1 MPPRRRQDAARTAE
15 AYNYA
20 SAEKLNNP
28 TGETALGMEPHD
40 LADQPIPEMEE
51 EERVRHPRL
60 QWNRGKQ
67 TDHSRTFGPLY
78 IHDKVSP
85 EQFLKTLTKTNPQ
98 RDMWALLNGLPED
111 AAAKPYE
118 YSGHWTNRLIRA
130 TAQRAMASLLYKDG
144 MRGRVNLIY
153 MDPPYNKS
161 FRSNFQ
167 ASADT
172 PETEEDWDHLP
183 NDPVAIKAFRDTY
196 RDGVHSYLDG
206 LYEQLT
212 LGRELLAEDGSFF
225 VQIGAD
231 NVHEVVMLMAEVFG
245 RENHV
250 ATIPYR
256 TTTNPSTNM
265 IPEIGNWIVWY
276 AKDKNIAR
284 RKYRQM
290 YEPTSNRAAIL
301 DYWEH
306 RARFEEENGEIRSLT
321 RAERNDPT
329 IIPNDGKIF
338 MTFPCHSEHTSY
350 SGRSD
355 NFYYHGNG
363 EPCPESG
370 WSRSERQEAEAK
382 PHHDHVCRSSDCY
395 QAIPDEW
402 QTHKCTKECDAAKG
416 TRKCP
421 KGRKCGPQCGAILYP
436 CPPGCQWRVSLRG
449 LQVIGQKGRLTLGKN
464 IQWKFYEDEIPG
476 TAVNAIWENSG
487 RVTERQYVV
496 ETPPKVL
503 ERCLLM
509 TTDPGDLVLDL
520 TCGSGAMPFQAETWG
535 RRWIAIDVAQVSIA
549 IARERLITNTYPYHM
564 LKDSPEGAKLDHE
577 AEQALLPPEERTPFA
592 ERPAD
597 TYKHDPQGGFVVER
611 QLRVSAGTL
620 AYGQG
625 DEDPIK
631 HPDRTVKV
639 NSRVRVASPFTV
651 ESDSP
656 YRSITPGEENG
667 QQQDT
672 DVETILQTTGFT
684 VPEPEGKPLVI
695 KRITDSLESSGIGQP
710 GKGRYKVENLA
721 PSDVMDVT
729 HSGTLLAP
737 DGDRHSAYFYIGRED
752 EVISAVQTRNAATAI
767 ANVDPACRHLVMVGF
782 GRDGNAHSVGRY
794 RPGMTILQVQTNRDL
809 QLPWLKEDKT
819 DSAFTIISEPEIR
832 LYRLDDERVQLE
844 VVGLNCFNP
853 KLGVVEVGDARQIM
867 GIMVDTEYDTE
878 SFRAR
883 LINVRQVGRNQR
895 TLRNLRAAFHRE
907 VDQEKWEQMLTTK
920 TIPFELPE
928 RGVKIA
934 VKVIDQTGMEHM
946 TVIDDPRGF
955 LPEGNG

>member
-1 MPPRRRQDAARTAE
+1 MPPRRRQTTTQTAE

-20 SAEKLNNP
+20 SADRLNNP
-28 TGETALGMEPHD
+28 TSETALGMEPDD
-40 LADQPIPEMEE
+40 LADQPIPETEE
-51 EERVRHPRL
+51 EEDRVRHPRL

-85 EQFLKTLTKTNPQ
+85 EQFLKTLTKTSAQ

-111 AAAKPYE
+111 ASAKPYE

-144 MRGRVNLIY
+144 MRGKVNLIY

-172 PETEEDWDHLP
+172 PETEEDWDDLP
-183 NDPVAIKAFRDTY
+183 NDPMAIKAFRDTY

-212 LGRELLAEDGSFF
+212 LGRELLAEDGSFI

-231 NVHEVVMLMAEVFG
+231 NVHEVVLLMAEVFG

-256 TTTNPSTNM
+256 SATNPAARTL
-265 IPEIGNWIVWY
+265 PEIGNWLIWF
-276 AKDKNIAR
+276 AKDKRAS
-284 RKYRQM
+284 KYQQLYEELDKKQKTDQMSYHAM
-290 YEPTSNRAAIL
+290 YEGPDGTTRN
-301 DYWEH
+301 
-306 RARFEEENGEIRSLT
+306 LT
-321 RAERNDPT
+321 QQER
-329 IIPNDGKIF
+329 
-338 MTFPCHSEHTSY
+338 
-350 SGRSD
+350 D
-355 NFYYHGNG
+355 N
-363 EPCPESG
+363 PESVPKEG
-370 WSRSERQEAEAK
+370 RIFQASPLNSAHRSETRSADFI
-382 PHHDHVCRSSDCY
+382 PH
-395 QAIPDEW
+395 PDERPCEKHVDAW
-402 QTHKCTKECDAAKG
+402 QGHQCSKECDG
-416 TRKCP
+416 PNNTCP
-421 KGRKCGPQCGAILYP
+421 LGRKCGPQCQAPTYKCNGDN
-436 CPPGCQWRVSLRG
+436 QWRVSHRG
-449 LQVIGQKGRLTLGKN
+449 LQILAEKNRLVSTSTGNL
-464 IQWKFYEDEIPG
+464 QWKRREEEIPG
-476 TAVNAIWENSG
+476 ARIDAIWPNMHG
-487 RVTERQYVV
+487 AQYKQYVV

-520 TCGSGAMPFQAETWG
+520 SCGSGAMPFQAETWV
-535 RRWIAIDVAQVSIA
+535 RRWIAVDVAQVSIA

-564 LKDSPEGAKLDHE
+564 LKDSPQGAKLDHE
-577 AEQALLPPEERTPFA
+577 MEQALLPPEERTIFEEQP
-592 ERPAD
+592 PD
-597 TYKHDPQGGFVVER
+597 NYKHDPQRGFVVER
-611 QLRVSAGTL
+611 QLRVSAATL
-620 AYGQG
+620 AYGHG
-625 DEDPIK
+625 DEEPIK

-639 NSRVRVASPFTV
+639 NSRTRVASPFTV

-656 YRSITPGEENG
+656 YRSITPGEQNG
-667 QQQDT
+667 HHQDA

-684 VPEPEGKPLVI
+684 LPDPEDENPVI
-695 KRITDSLESSGIGQP
+695 KRISDSLETSGIGQP
-710 GKGRYKVENLA
+710 GRGRYKVENMA
-721 PSDVMDVT
+721 PSEVMDVT
-729 HSGTLLAP
+729 HTGTLIGP
-737 DGDRHSAYFYIGRED
+737 DGDRHPAYFYIGRED

-767 ANVDPACRHLVMVGF
+767 ANVDPGCRHLVMVGF
-782 GRDGNAHSVGRY
+782 GRDGDAHSVGRC

-809 QLPWLKEDKT
+809 QLPWLKEEKT
-819 DSAFTIISEPEIR
+819 DSAFTIISEPEVR
-832 LYRLDDERVQLE
+832 LHKLENGRVQLE

-853 KLGVVEVGDARQIM
+853 KLGAVEVGDARQMM

-895 TLRNLRAAFHRE
+895 TLKNLRAAFNRE
-907 VDQEKWEQMLTTK
+907 IDPEKWEQMLTTK
-920 TIPFELPE
+920 TIPFELPAP
-928 RGVKIA
+928 GVKIA

-946 TVIDDPRGF
+946 TVIDKPKDEIRK
-955 LPEGNG
+955 

>member
-1 MPPRRRQDAARTAE
+1 MPPRRRQAATQTAE

-28 TGETALGMEPHD
+28 TSETALGMDPEE
-40 LADQPIPEMEE
+40 LADRAIPEVEEE

-60 QWNRGKQ
+60 QWNRGAQ

-78 IHDKVSP
+78 IHDKVSS
-85 EQFLKTLTKTNPQ
+85 EQFLKTITKANPQ

-111 AAAKPYE
+111 ASAKPYE

-144 MRGRVNLIY
+144 MRGKVNLIY

-172 PETEEDWDHLP
+172 PETEEDWDDLP

-212 LGRELLAEDGSFF
+212 LGRELLHEKGSFI

-231 NVHEVVMLMAEVFG
+231 NVHEVVLLMSEVFG

-250 ATIPYR
+250 ATIPFR
-256 TTTNPSTNM
+256 TNTNQSSRL
-265 IPEIGNWIVWY
+265 IPEVGNWLVWF
-276 AKDKNIAR
+276 AKDKEVA
-284 RKYRQM
+284 KYNQL
-290 YEPTSNRAAIL
+290 YEKLN
-301 DYWEH
+301 
-306 RARFEEENGEIRSLT
+306 
-321 RAERNDPT
+321 
-329 IIPNDGKIF
+329 
-338 MTFPCHSEHTSY
+338 
-350 SGRSD
+350 
-355 NFYYHGNG
+355 
-363 EPCPESG
+363 
-370 WSRSERQEAEAK
+370 RQEAVEHMSSYAMCELPDGTCRNLTSQERQNPDTLPEGAK
-382 PHHDHVCRSSDCY
+382 LFRRMGLISSHPSNTGRSEPFTWDGKNY
-395 QAIPDEW
+395 
-402 QTHKCTKECDAAKG
+402 H
-416 TRKCP
+416 CP
-421 KGRKCGPQCGAILYP
+421 IGN
-436 CPPGCQWRVSLRG
+436 QWRVSHEG
-449 LQVIGQKGRLTLGKN
+449 LQRLGELGRLIAPESGTLS
-464 IQWKFYEDEIPG
+464 WKRYENEVPG
-476 TAVNAIWENSG
+476 RYLNAMWNDTAPPQVK
-487 RVTERQYVV
+487 QYVV
-496 ETPPKVL
+496 ETPPEVL

-509 TTDPGDLVLDL
+509 TTDPADLVLDL

-564 LKDSPEGAKLDHE
+564 LKDSPEGTKLEHE
-577 AEQALLPPEERTPFA
+577 MKQALLPPEERTPFK
-592 ERPAD
+592 ETPAD
-597 TYKHDPQGGFVVER
+597 TYKYDPQVGFVVER
-611 QLRVSAGTL
+611 QRRISAGTL
-620 AYGQG
+620 AYGHG
-625 DEDPIK
+625 EEKPIK

-639 NSRVRVASPFTV
+639 NSRTRVASPFTV

-656 YRSITPGEENG
+656 YRSVTPGQENG
-667 QQQDT
+667 HHQDT

-684 VPEPEGKPLVI
+684 LPEPEEENPVI
-695 KRITDSLESSGIGQP
+695 ERITTSLETSGIGQP

-721 PSDVMDVT
+721 PSEVMDVT
-729 HSGTLLAP
+729 HTGTLIGP
-737 DGDRHSAYFYIGRED
+737 DEDRHPAYFYIGRED
-752 EVISAVQTRNAATAI
+752 EVISAVQTRNAATAV
-767 ANVDPACRHLVMVGF
+767 ANVDPSCRHLVMVGF
-782 GRDGNAHSVGRY
+782 GRDGDAHSVGRY

-809 QLPWLKEDKT
+809 QLPWLKEEKT
-819 DSAFTIISEPEIR
+819 DTAFTIISEPEVR
-832 LYRLDDERVQLE
+832 LHKLENGRVQLE

-853 KLGVVEVGDARQIM
+853 KLGAVEVGDARQMM

-883 LINVRQVGRNQR
+883 LTNVRQVNRNQR
-895 TLRNLRAAFHRE
+895 TLRNLRAAFNRE
-907 VDQEKWEQMLTTK
+907 IDPEKWEQMLTTK

-928 RGVKIA
+928 PGVKIA

-946 TVIDDPRGF
+946 TVIDDPRNIAENTQ
-955 LPEGNG
+955 PVTKSKQKRRTRI

>member
-1 MPPRRRQDAARTAE
+1 MPPRRRQGATRTAE

-28 TGETALGMEPHD
+28 TGETALGMETQD
-40 LADQPIPEMEE
+40 LADQPIPEMEEE

-98 RDMWALLNGLPED
+98 RDMWTLLNGLPED

-144 MRGRVNLIY
+144 MKGKVNLVY

-172 PETEEDWDHLP
+172 PETEEDWDDLP

-212 LGRELLAEDGSFF
+212 LGRELLHGTGSII

-231 NVHEVVMLMAEVFG
+231 NVHEVVLLMAEAFG
-245 RENHV
+245 RQNHV
-250 ATIPYR
+250 ATIPFR
-256 TTTNPSTNM
+256 TTVNPSTRLL
-265 IPEIGNWIVWY
+265 PEIGNWLVWF
-276 AKDKNIAR
+276 AKDKQAV
-284 RKYRQM
+284 KYHQI
-290 YEPTSNRAAIL
+290 YLPVNNRGAVI
-301 DYWEH
+301 DYFEN
-306 RARFEEENGEIRSLT
+306 RTRFEDESGNHRTLTAEEKADPNKIPTNGRLFMSL
-321 RAERNDPT
+321 
-329 IIPNDGKIF
+329 
-338 MTFPCHSEHTSY
+338 PCHSSHTST

-355 NFYYHGNG
+355 DFYLH
-363 EPCPESG
+363 PEG
-370 WSRSERQEAEAK
+370 I
-382 PHHDHVCRSSDCY
+382 PCRSNSRTWEGHICDSKCDGPNNDC
-395 QAIPDEW
+395 PLG
-402 QTHKCTKECDAAKG
+402 K
-416 TRKCP
+416 
-421 KGRKCGPQCGAILYP
+421 KCGPHCKATVYR
-436 CPPGCQWRVSLRG
+436 CPANSHWRVSHRG
-449 LQVIGQKGRLTLGKN
+449 LHALARMGRLTEGKN
-464 IQWKFYEDEIPG
+464 IRWKYYENEVPG
-476 TAVNAIWENSG
+476 RQINAIWENSG
-487 RVTERQYVV
+487 VVVDKQYIV
-496 ETPPKVL
+496 ETPSTVL

-564 LKDSPEGAKLDHE
+564 LRDSPEGAKLDHE
-577 AEQALLPPEERTPFA
+577 TEQALLPPEERTPFA

-611 QLRVSAGTL
+611 QLRVSAATL
-620 AYGQG
+620 AYGLG
-625 DEDPIK
+625 DEEAIK
-631 HPDRTVKV
+631 HPDRTVKA
-639 NSRVRVASPFTV
+639 NNRVRVASPFTV

-656 YRSITPGEENG
+656 YRSITPGEESG
-667 QQQDT
+667 QQRDT

-684 VPEPEGKPLVI
+684 LPEPEEENPVI

-729 HSGTLLAP
+729 HTGTLIAP
-737 DGDRHSAYFYIGRED
+737 DGDRHPAFLYIGRED

-782 GRDGNAHSVGRY
+782 GRDGDAHSVGRY
-794 RPGMTILQVQTNRDL
+794 RPGMTILQVQMNRDL
-809 QLPWLKEDKT
+809 QLPWLKEEKT
-819 DSAFTIISEPEIR
+819 DSAFTIISEPEV
-832 LYRLDDERVQLE
+832 LLHQLDDGRVQVE

-853 KLGVVEVGDARQIM
+853 KLGVVEVGDARQMM

-895 TLRNLRAAFHRE
+895 TLRNLRAAFNRE
-907 VDQEKWEQMLTTK
+907 IDPEKWEQMLTTK
-920 TIPFELPE
+920 TVPLELPE
-928 RGVKIA
+928 PGVKIA

-946 TVIDDPRGF
+946 TVIDDPRSL

>member
-1 MPPRRRQDAARTAE
+1 MPPRRRQGATRTAE

-28 TGETALGMEPHD
+28 TGETALGMETQD
-40 LADQPIPEMEE
+40 LADQPIPEMEEE

-98 RDMWALLNGLPED
+98 RDMWTLLNGLPED

-144 MRGRVNLIY
+144 MKGKVNLVY

-172 PETEEDWDHLP
+172 PETEEDWDDLP

-212 LGRELLAEDGSFF
+212 LGRELLHGTGSII

-231 NVHEVVMLMAEVFG
+231 NVHEVVLLMAEAFG
-245 RENHV
+245 RQNHV
-250 ATIPYR
+250 ATIPFR
-256 TTTNPSTNM
+256 TTVNPSTRLL
-265 IPEIGNWIVWY
+265 PEIGNWLVWF
-276 AKDKNIAR
+276 AKDKQAV
-284 RKYRQM
+284 KYHQI
-290 YEPTSNRAAIL
+290 YLPVNNRGAVI
-301 DYWEH
+301 DYFEN
-306 RARFEEENGEIRSLT
+306 RTRFEDESGNHRTLTAEEKADPNKIPTNGRLFMSL
-321 RAERNDPT
+321 
-329 IIPNDGKIF
+329 
-338 MTFPCHSEHTSY
+338 PCHSSHTST

-355 NFYYHGNG
+355 DFYLH
-363 EPCPESG
+363 PEG
-370 WSRSERQEAEAK
+370 I
-382 PHHDHVCRSSDCY
+382 PCRSNSRTWEGHICDSKCDGPNNDC
-395 QAIPDEW
+395 PLG
-402 QTHKCTKECDAAKG
+402 K
-416 TRKCP
+416 
-421 KGRKCGPQCGAILYP
+421 KCGPHCKATVYR
-436 CPPGCQWRVSLRG
+436 CPANSQWRVSHRG
-449 LQVIGQKGRLTLGKN
+449 LHALARMGRLTEGKN
-464 IQWKFYEDEIPG
+464 IRWKYYENEVPG
-476 TAVNAIWENSG
+476 RQINAIWENSG
-487 RVTERQYVV
+487 VVVDKQYIV
-496 ETPPKVL
+496 ETPSTVL

-564 LKDSPEGAKLDHE
+564 LRDSPEGAKLDHE
-577 AEQALLPPEERTPFA
+577 TEQALLPPEERTPFA

-611 QLRVSAGTL
+611 QLRVSAATL
-620 AYGQG
+620 AYGLG
-625 DEDPIK
+625 DEEAIK
-631 HPDRTVKV
+631 HPDRTVKA
-639 NSRVRVASPFTV
+639 NNRVRVASPFTV

-656 YRSITPGEENG
+656 YRSITPGEESG
-667 QQQDT
+667 QQRDT

-684 VPEPEGKPLVI
+684 LPEPEEENPVI

-729 HSGTLLAP
+729 HTGTLIAP
-737 DGDRHSAYFYIGRED
+737 DGDRHPAFLYIGRED

-782 GRDGNAHSVGRY
+782 GRDGDAHSVGRY
-794 RPGMTILQVQTNRDL
+794 RPGMTILQVQMNRDL
-809 QLPWLKEDKT
+809 QLPWLKEEKT
-819 DSAFTIISEPEIR
+819 DSAFTIISEPEV
-832 LYRLDDERVQLE
+832 LLHQLDDGRVQVE

-853 KLGVVEVGDARQIM
+853 KLGVVEVGDARQMM

-895 TLRNLRAAFHRE
+895 TLRNLRAAFNRE
-907 VDQEKWEQMLTTK
+907 IDPEKWEQMLTTK
-920 TIPFELPE
+920 TVPLELPE
-928 RGVKIA
+928 PGVKIA

-946 TVIDDPRGF
+946 TVIDDPRSL

>member
-1 MPPRRRQDAARTAE
+1 MPPRRRQAATQTAE

-20 SAEKLNNP
+20 SADRLNNP
-28 TGETALGMEPHD
+28 TSETALGMEPDD

-51 EERVRHPRL
+51 DEERVRHPRL

-85 EQFLKTLTKTNPQ
+85 EQFLKTITKANPQ
-98 RDMWALLNGLPED
+98 RDMWALLDGLPED

-144 MRGRVNLIY
+144 MRGKVNLIY

-167 ASADT
+167 ASAET
-172 PETEEDWDHLP
+172 PETEEDWDDLP
-183 NDPVAIKAFRDTY
+183 NDPVVIKAFRDTY

-206 LYEQLT
+206 LYDQLT
-212 LGRELLAEDGSFF
+212 LGRELLHEKGSFI

-231 NVHEVVMLMAEVFG
+231 NVHEVVMLMSEVFE

-250 ATIPYR
+250 ATIPFR
-256 TTTNPSTNM
+256 TTNM
-265 IPEIGNWIVWY
+265 DAKYLAEIGNWLIWFT
-276 AKDKNIAR
+276 KDISQL
-284 RKYRQM
+284 KYHQL
-290 YEPTSNRAAIL
+290 YLETSNRKDTISNWGGVVR
-301 DYWEH
+301 YESPKQ
-306 RARFEEENGEIRSLT
+306 EIRPLT
-321 RAERNDPT
+321 SEEKNNPLL
-329 IIPNDGKIF
+329 IPQEGRIFRTYASQSDGSSS
-338 MTFPCHSEHTSY
+338 T
-350 SGRSD
+350 GRSQP
-355 NFYYHGNG
+355 FYYHPGQQLCEGHTTEWDSHPAASICGRPGTNN
-363 EPCPESG
+363 
-370 WSRSERQEAEAK
+370 Q
-382 PHHDHVCRSSDCY
+382 DCEVGKRCG
-395 QAIPDEW
+395 PN
-402 QTHKCTKECDAAKG
+402 CDAKSV
-416 TRKCP
+416 
-421 KGRKCGPQCGAILYP
+421 P
-436 CPPGCQWRVSLRG
+436 CPPGQHWRVSLHG
-449 LQVIGQKGRLTLGKN
+449 LHFLAEQGRLLFGNNNN
-464 IQWKFYEDEIPG
+464 ISHKVYEDEIVG
-476 TAVNAIWENSG
+476 TALNAMWNDG
-487 RVTERQYVV
+487 GTVANKQYIV
-496 ETPPKVL
+496 ETPSTVL
-503 ERCLLM
+503 SRCLLM
-509 TTDPGDLVLDL
+509 TTGPGDLILDL

-577 AEQALLPPEERTPFA
+577 MGQALLHPEERTPF
-592 ERPAD
+592 EEQPAD
-597 TYKHDPQGGFVVER
+597 TYKHDPQRGFVVER

-620 AYGQG
+620 AYGHG
-625 DEDPIK
+625 DEEPIK

-639 NSRVRVASPFTV
+639 NSRTRVASPFTV

-656 YRSITPGEENG
+656 YRSITPGEQNG
-667 QQQDT
+667 HHQDA

-684 VPEPEGKPLVI
+684 LPEPEGENPVV
-695 KRITDSLESSGIGQP
+695 KRITDSLEVAGIGQP

-729 HSGTLLAP
+729 HTGTLIAP
-737 DGDRHSAYFYIGRED
+737 DGDRHPAYFYIGRED

-767 ANVDPACRHLVMVGF
+767 TNTDPSCRHLVMVGF
-782 GRDGNAHSVGRY
+782 GRDGDAHSVGRY

-819 DSAFTIISEPEIR
+819 DTAFTIISEPEVR
-832 LYRLDDERVQLE
+832 LHKLDDGKVQLE
-844 VVGLNCFNP
+844 VIGLNCFNP
-853 KLGVVEVGDARQIM
+853 KLGGVEVGDARQMM

-895 TLRNLRAAFHRE
+895 TLKNLRAAFNRE
-907 VDQEKWEQMLTTK
+907 IDPEKWEQMLTTK

-928 RGVKIA
+928 PGVKIA

-946 TVIDDPRGF
+946 TVIDDPRDQV
-955 LPEGNG
+955 ERERE

>member
-1 MPPRRRQDAARTAE
+1 MNMPPRRRQAATRTAE

-20 SAEKLNNP
+20 GAEKLNNP
-28 TGETALGMEPHD
+28 TSETALGMEPDD
-40 LADQPIPEMEE
+40 LADQVIPDLEEE

-60 QWNRGKQ
+60 QWNRGRQ

-85 EQFLKTLTKTNPQ
+85 EQFLKTLMKTSPQ

-111 AAAKPYE
+111 ASAKPYE

-144 MRGRVNLIY
+144 MRGKVNLIY

-172 PETEEDWDHLP
+172 PETEEDWDDLP

-206 LYEQLT
+206 LLEQLT
-212 LGRELLAEDGSFF
+212 LGRELLDETGSLI

-231 NVHEVVMLMAEVFG
+231 NLHTVWLLIAEVFG
-245 RENHV
+245 NDNHV

-256 TTTNPSTNM
+256 SATNQDTTLM
-265 IPEIGNWIVWY
+265 PEIGNWLLWF
-276 AKDKNIAR
+276 AKDKKKAKYHQLYEELNRKQKIIHMASYVMVELSDGLR
-284 RKYRQM
+284 RK
-290 YEPTSNRAAIL
+290 
-301 DYWEH
+301 
-306 RARFEEENGEIRSLT
+306 LT
-321 RAERNDPT
+321 NEERNDPKT
-329 IIPNDGKIF
+329 LQKGAKLF
-338 MTFPCHSEHTSY
+338 QTTRASS
-350 SGRSD
+350 SGTTKNSAP
-355 NFYYHGNG
+355 FEWNG
-363 EPCPESG
+363 
-370 WSRSERQEAEAK
+370 R
-382 PHHDHVCRSSDCY
+382 
-395 QAIPDEW
+395 
-402 QTHKCTKECDAAKG
+402 
-416 TRKCP
+416 
-421 KGRKCGPQCGAILYP
+421 LFP
-436 CPPGCQWRVSLRG
+436 CPPGRHWTVNQDG
-449 LQVIGQKGRLTLGKN
+449 LKNLAEQGRLAATEEGELRW
-464 IQWKFYEDEIPG
+464 IQYEDEILG
-476 TAVNAIWENSG
+476 RHINAMWTDTPAPNNK
-487 RVTERQYVV
+487 QYVV
-496 ETPPKVL
+496 ETPAKVL

-577 AEQALLPPEERTPFA
+577 IEQALLSPEERTPF
-592 ERPAD
+592 EEPSHD
-597 TYKHDPQGGFVVER
+597 TYKHDPQRGFVVER
-611 QLRVSAGTL
+611 QLRISAGTL
-620 AYGQG
+620 AYGHG
-625 DEDPIK
+625 EEKPIK

-639 NSRVRVASPFTV
+639 NSWTRVASPFTV

-656 YRSITPGEENG
+656 YRSVTPGEENG
-667 QQQDT
+667 HHQDA

-684 VPEPEGKPLVI
+684 LPEPEEENPVI
-695 KRITDSLESSGIGQP
+695 KRISDSLETSGIGQP
-710 GKGRYKVENLA
+710 GKGRYRVENLA

-729 HSGTLLAP
+729 HTGTLIAP
-737 DGDRHSAYFYIGRED
+737 DGDRHPAYFYIGRED

-767 ANVDPACRHLVMVGF
+767 ANGDPNCRHLVMVGF
-782 GRDGNAHSVGRY
+782 GRDGDAHSVGRY

-809 QLPWLKEDKT
+809 QLPWLREDKT
-819 DSAFTIISEPEIR
+819 DNAFTIISEPEVR
-832 LYRLDDERVQLE
+832 LHQLDDGRAQLE

-853 KLGVVEVGDARQIM
+853 KLGMVETGDARQIM

-883 LINVRQVGRNQR
+883 LMNVRQVGRNQR
-895 TLRNLRAAFHRE
+895 TLKNLRAAFNRE
-907 VDQEKWEQMLTTK
+907 IDPEKWEQILTTK
-920 TIPFELPE
+920 TIPFELPAP
-928 RGVKIA
+928 GVKIA

-946 TVIDDPRGF
+946 TVIDDPGIRLEREKSTRF
-955 LPEGNG
+955 

>member
-1 MPPRRRQDAARTAE
+1 MPPRRRQATTKTPE

-20 SAEKLNNP
+20 GAEKLNNP
-28 TGETALGMEPHD
+28 TSEAALKLDPDD
-40 LADQPIPEMEE
+40 LAEQQIPEVEE
-51 EERVRHPRL
+51 EDRVRHPRL

-85 EQFLKTLTKTNPQ
+85 EQFLKTMTKTSLQ

-111 AAAKPYE
+111 APAKPYE

-144 MRGRVNLIY
+144 MRGKVNLIY

-172 PETEEDWDHLP
+172 PETEEDWNDLP
-183 NDPVAIKAFRDTY
+183 NDPMAIKAFRDTY

-212 LGRELLAEDGSFF
+212 LGRELLAEDGSFI

-231 NVHEVVMLMAEVFG
+231 NVHEAVMLMAEVFG
-245 RENHV
+245 RENHI

-256 TTTNPSTNM
+256 TTTNPSTRLL
-265 IPEIGNWIVWY
+265 PEVGNWLIWFG
-276 AKDKNIAR
+276 KNKEAT
-284 RKYRQM
+284 KYRQL
-290 YEPTSNRAAIL
+290 YERAESRRELIEL
-301 DYWEH
+301 WGGKLWYQDDEGQV
-306 RARFEEENGEIRSLT
+306 RNLT
-321 RAERNDPT
+321 RDEKLDPT
-329 IIPNDGKIF
+329 KLPIGGVLF
-338 MTFPCHSEHTSY
+338 TTYPCHSAHTSTT
-350 SGRSD
+350 GRSD
-355 NFYYHGNG
+355 TFYLH
-363 EPCPESG
+363 PEG
-370 WSRSERQEAEAK
+370 K
-382 PHHDHVCRSSDCY
+382 P
-395 QAIPDEW
+395 
-402 QTHKCTKECDAAKG
+402 CDAHA
-416 TRKCP
+416 TAWDDHLCSEECNRPHTECP
-421 KGRKCGPQCGAILYP
+421 QGKKCGANCIARAYS
-436 CPPGCQWRVSLRG
+436 CPANSQWRVSLRG
-449 LQVIGQKGRLTLGKN
+449 LQAIATSGRITTGKN
-464 IQWKFYEDEIPG
+464 INWKFYEHEVPG
-476 TAVNAIWENSG
+476 KSLNAIWEYSG
-487 RVTERQYVV
+487 RVPDKQYIV

-577 AEQALLPPEERTPFA
+577 MEQEILPPDGRTQFEEK
-592 ERPAD
+592 PAD
-597 TYKHDPQGGFVVER
+597 EYKHDPQRGFVTER
-611 QLRVSAGTL
+611 QLRVSAATL
-620 AYGQG
+620 AYGHG
-625 DEDPIK
+625 DEEPIR
-631 HPDRTVKV
+631 HPDRTIKI
-639 NSRVRVASPFTV
+639 NNRTRVASPFTV

-656 YRSITPGEENG
+656 YRSLTPGEENG
-667 QQQDT
+667 HQQDA

-684 VPEPEGKPLVI
+684 LPEPEEENPVI
-695 KRITDSLESSGIGQP
+695 ERITTSLETSGIGQP
-710 GKGRYKVENLA
+710 GRGRYKVENLA
-721 PSDVMDVT
+721 PSEVMDVT
-729 HSGTLLAP
+729 HTGTLIGP
-737 DGDRHSAYFYIGRED
+737 EGDRHPAYFYIGRED

-767 ANVDPACRHLVMVGF
+767 ANADPSCRHLVMVGF
-782 GRDGNAHSVGRY
+782 GRDGDAHSVGRY

-809 QLPWLKEDKT
+809 QLPWLKEEKS
-819 DSAFTIISEPEIR
+819 DSAFTIISEPEVR
-832 LYRLDDERVQLE
+832 LHQLEGEMVQIE

-853 KLGVVEVGDARQIM
+853 KLGVVESGDSRQIM

-883 LINVRQVGRNQR
+883 LINIRQVGRNQR
-895 TLRNLRAAFHRE
+895 TLRNLRAAFNRE
-907 VDQEKWEQMLTTK
+907 IDPEKWEQMLTTK

-928 RGVKIA
+928 PGVKIA

-946 TVIDDPRGF
+946 TVIDDPRG
-955 LPEGNG
+955 PV